1 MATLE
6 RIILSE
12 LETSGI
18 DVSDLGVEIRRGKGL
33 LNRRKVLEVF
43 GVVRSEADHRAVV
56 RVAQHHTGEEY
67 ELKDSVKVHAR
78 VQLEDAIAGCRGSGG
93 RRAARDRRPV
103 FRTDARPRP

>member
-1 MATLE
+1 MATLD

-43 GVVRSEADHRAVV
+43 GVVRSEADYQAVV
-56 RVAQHHTGEEY
+56 RAAARHAGEHY
-67 ELKDSVKVHAR
+67 DLNDAVKVRAR
-78 VQLEDAIAGCRGSGG
+78 VH
-93 RRAARDRRPV
+93 
-103 FRTDARPRP
+103 